1 MKYPIICA
9 AMVELSDCNLAM
21 AVRDSGCLPSFTIF
35 DVKEAYKF
43 GSNQFNLFVDFDSLS
58 ELRVH
63 QILDLKPLIVEYVFT
78 NYDNRKNTLQTQLIQ
93 DFIKVAKQ
101 RGIQFMVRTTVPSTF
116 TAVENVFDIIHIKGS
131 ESAGCPGSAS
141 TRDNFNEQQ
150 KLTPNVKV
158 YPSGGIYSGKD
169 IEFFLS
175 RNAEAVIIGTPFA
188 LTKESKMHD
197 KVKQK
202 LLQPVDVQLIP
213 SADGLDRNGIILD
226 TEHYHKS
233 TNHLKL
239 GVHGIGGHVYAGR
252 NVNQITEI
260 KSVNELVTELMLD
273 VTVSTAWRS

>member
-1 MKYPIICA
+1 MEIISKSLTGSKGKDLNKDGVMAKLPA
-9 AMVELSDCNLAM
+9 A
-21 AVRDSGCLPSFTIF
+21 I
-35 DVKEAYKF
+35 KF
-43 GSNQFNLFVDFDSLS
+43 
-58 ELRVH
+58 
-63 QILDLKPLIVEYVFT
+63 
-78 NYDNRKNTLQTQLIQ
+78 
-93 DFIKVAKQ
+93 
-101 RGIQFMVRTTVPSTF
+101 
-116 TAVENVFDIIHIKGS
+116 
-131 ESAGCPGSAS
+131 
-141 TRDNFNEQQ
+141 
-150 KLTPNVKV
+150 KV

-213 SADGLDRNGIILD
+213 SADGFDRNGIILD

-239 GVHGIGGHVYAGR
+239 GVNGIGGHVYAGR

-260 KSVNELVTELMLD
+260 KSVNELVQELMLD
-273 VTVSTAWRS
+273 ITIPSAGSS

>member
-1 MKYPIICA
+1 
-9 AMVELSDCNLAM
+9 
-21 AVRDSGCLPSFTIF
+21 
-35 DVKEAYKF
+35 
-43 GSNQFNLFVDFDSLS
+43 
-58 ELRVH
+58 
-63 QILDLKPLIVEYVFT
+63 
-78 NYDNRKNTLQTQLIQ
+78 
-93 DFIKVAKQ
+93 
-101 RGIQFMVRTTVPSTF
+101 
-116 TAVENVFDIIHIKGS
+116 
-131 ESAGCPGSAS
+131 
-141 TRDNFNEQQ
+141 
-150 KLTPNVKV
+150 
-158 YPSGGIYSGKD
+158 
-169 IEFFLS
+169 
-175 RNAEAVIIGTPFA
+175 
-188 LTKESKMHD
+188 MHD

>member
-9 AMVELSDCNLAM
+9 AMVELSDCNLAI

-35 DVKEAYKF
+35 DVREAYQF
-43 GSNQFNLFVDFDSLS
+43 GSNQFNLFVDFDSLTK
-58 ELRVH
+58 LQVH
-63 QILDLKPLIVEYVFT
+63 QILDLNPLIVEYVFSD
-78 NYDNRKNTLQTQLIQ
+78 YDNRKNTLQRQLIQ

-116 TAVENVFDIIHIKGS
+116 APIENVFDIIHIKGA

-141 TRDNFNEQQ
+141 TRDNFLEQQ
-150 KLTPNVKV
+150 ALTPNVKV
-158 YPSGGIYSGKD
+158 YPSGGIYSSKD

-175 RNAEAVIIGTPFA
+175 HNAEAVIIGTPFA
-188 LTKESKMHD
+188 LTKESKMNIT
-197 KVKQK
+197 VKQK
-202 LLQPVDVQLIP
+202 LIDNNFKVQLIP
-213 SADGLDRNGIILD
+213 NNDGIDRNGIILD

-252 NVNQITEI
+252 NFNQITEI
-260 KSVNELVTELMLD
+260 KTVNELVKELMFG
-273 VTVSTAWRS
+273 VTIA